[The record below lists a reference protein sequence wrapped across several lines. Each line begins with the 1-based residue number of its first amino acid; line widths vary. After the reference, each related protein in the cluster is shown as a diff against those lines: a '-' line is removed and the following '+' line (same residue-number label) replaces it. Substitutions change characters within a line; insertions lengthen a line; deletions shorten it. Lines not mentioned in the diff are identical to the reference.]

1 MIRFRDPRPPTRIGF
16 TADGRHLFAVTDSLT
31 DRGVTFWDWSA
42 TAVADRVSSDVLGV
56 SPDGAF
62 VAYRGGGTCGV
73 FAWPGREP
81 VGTFDLRTG
90 SLPLV
95 AVAPDGSEVA
105 APHAGRLAVWDLA
118 AGAVKARL
126 RPAVAVRY
134 SSGGRWLVGTA
145 GRKAV
150 FLDRSAGYE
159 RVSVPGTDR
168 EAAAAVGPDDATA
181 AVVGRAVNTVVL
193 WDLPGGRELRRLTGH
208 KRSVKAVTFSPD
220 GRRVLT
226 GGADGTA
233 RVWDAATGERLR
245 VYDWRVGEIDLVAWS
260 PDGTTCAAANTSW
273 AGEFVV
279 WDADG

>member
-1 MIRFRDPRPPTRIGF
+1 MIRFRDPRPPTQAGF
-16 TADGRHLFAVTDSLT
+16 TADGRHLLAVTDSLT
-31 DRGVTFWDWSA
+31 ERGVTFWDWSA
-42 TAVADRVSSDVLGV
+42 AVAVDRVASDTLGV
-56 SPDGAF
+56 SPNGAF
-62 VAYRGGGTCGV
+62 VAYRGAGMCAV

-81 VGTFDLRTG
+81 VGTFDLRAR
-90 SLPLV
+90 SVQLV

-105 APHAGRLAVWDLA
+105 APHAGRLVVWDLA

-126 RPAVAVRY
+126 RSAFAVRY
-134 SSGGRWLVGTA
+134 SPGGRWLSEIA
-145 GRKAV
+145 GGKAV

-159 RVSVPGTDR
+159 RLSVPGTDR
-168 EAAAAVGPDDATA
+168 EAAAAVAPDDATA
-181 AVVGRAVNTVVL
+181 AVVGRTVNTVVL
-193 WDLPGGRELRRLTGH
+193 WDLPGGRERQRLTGH

-233 RVWDAATGERLR
+233 RVWDAATGECLR

-260 PDGTTCAAANTSW
+260 PDGTTCAAVNTTW

-279 WDADG
+279 WDVDG